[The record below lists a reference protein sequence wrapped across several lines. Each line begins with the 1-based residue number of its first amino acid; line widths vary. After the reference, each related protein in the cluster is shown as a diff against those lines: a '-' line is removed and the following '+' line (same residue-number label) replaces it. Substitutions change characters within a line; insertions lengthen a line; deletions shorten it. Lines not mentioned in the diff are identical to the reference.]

1 MNIHKSYYETL
12 YSRPV
17 VALSGYCAKY
27 DLPDSLYAYLAYG
40 GTTGSAKDALAEGML
55 ALATEKGLLQP
66 GQTVIECSSGSFA
79 VALAVAC
86 AHSRHPLMLFMPA
99 TVPLERQQ
107 MLTKFGAQ
115 IVLSNYVY
123 GRRGVEQRAQ
133 EAVEQTGGYFLNYFD
148 NDLNAEFHRRV
159 TGPNIA
165 KATGGALDAVVA
177 GVGSGGTITG
187 VGEYI
192 KAWYPDVKVVAVE
205 PYESQ
210 AIGGGYIGRHNIP
223 GLGAGFVPENYN
235 PYIVDAVMA
244 VPSHTANV
252 TAREVLET
260 DAIPASPSAGAVLT
274 AAHQLM
280 AEHPDLKRVVCVF
293 AGQVLYE

>member
-1 MNIHKSYYETL
+1 MKTRTAAPWWRFPGH
-12 YSRPV
+12 
-17 VALSGYCAKY
+17 CAKY

-55 ALATEKGLLQP
+55 ALATEKAFCSRAR
-66 GQTVIECSSGSFA
+66 TVIECSSGSFA

-86 AHSRHPLMLFMPA
+86 AHSRHPLMLCMPA

-177 GVGSGGTITG
+177 GVGSGGHYYGRGRIHQG
-187 VGEYI
+187 MVPGC
-192 KAWYPDVKVVAVE
+192 KGGCRRALRE
-205 PYESQ
+205 PGHRRRVHRTAQ
-210 AIGGGYIGRHNIP
+210 HPGPGR
-223 GLGAGFVPENYN
+223 GLCAGK
-235 PYIVDAVMA
+235 
-244 VPSHTANV
+244 
-252 TAREVLET
+252 L
-260 DAIPASPSAGAVLT
+260 
-274 AAHQLM
+274 
-280 AEHPDLKRVVCVF
+280 
-293 AGQVLYE
+293 

>member
-86 AHSRHPLMLFMPA
+86 AHSRHPLMLCMPA

-210 AIGGGYIGRHNIP
+210 AIGGGYIGRTTSR
-223 GLGAGFVPENYN
+223 AW
-235 PYIVDAVMA
+235 
-244 VPSHTANV
+244 
-252 TAREVLET
+252 ARALCRKT
-260 DAIPASPSAGAVLT
+260 ITRTSWMP
-274 AAHQLM
+274 
-280 AEHPDLKRVVCVF
+280 
-293 AGQVLYE
+293 

>member
-1 MNIHKSYYETL
+1 MIAIGSDHGGFELKKAVMAHLEKRGLEYKDFGTYT
-12 YSRPV
+12 
-17 VALSGYCAKY
+17 K
-27 DLPDSLYAYLAYG
+27 DSCDYPEYG
-40 GTTGSAKDALAEGML
+40 R
-55 ALATEKGLLQP
+55 
-66 GQTVIECSSGSFA
+66 A

-86 AHSRHPLMLFMPA
+86 AHSRHPLMLCMPA

>member
-86 AHSRHPLMLFMPA
+86 AHSRHPLMLCMPA

-165 KATGGALDAVVA
+165 KATGGALGGCCGRRQRRHYYGRGRIHQGMVPGCKGGCRRALREPGHRRRVHRTAQHPGPGRGLCA
-177 GVGSGGTITG
+177 G
-187 VGEYI
+187 
-192 KAWYPDVKVVAVE
+192 K
-205 PYESQ
+205 
-210 AIGGGYIGRHNIP
+210 
-223 GLGAGFVPENYN
+223 L
-235 PYIVDAVMA
+235 
-244 VPSHTANV
+244 
-252 TAREVLET
+252 
-260 DAIPASPSAGAVLT
+260 
-274 AAHQLM
+274 
-280 AEHPDLKRVVCVF
+280 
-293 AGQVLYE
+293 

>member
-1 MNIHKSYYETL
+1 MRFRREGSCFVLNIHKSYYETL

-86 AHSRHPLMLFMPA
+86 AHSRHPLMLCMPA

-148 NDLNAEFHRRV
+148 NAQNAFVSAYRKYSKDNSFNIKVEYISTCEL
-159 TGPNIA
+159 TGKTLIIA
-165 KATGGALDAVVA
+165 DPMLATGSSLVMTYNALVEKAGMPKFTHVATVIGSEEGVEYAKKHLSANNCKIWCGSLDAEM
-177 GVGSGGTITG
+177 T
-187 VGEYI
+187 
-192 KAWYPDVKVVAVE
+192 VK
-205 PYESQ
+205 S
-210 AIGGGYIGRHNIP
+210 
-223 GLGAGFVPENYN
+223 
-235 PYIVDAVMA
+235 YIVPGMGDA
-244 VPSHTANV
+244 
-252 TAREVLET
+252 
-260 DAIPASPSAGAVLT
+260 G
-274 AAHQLM
+274 
-280 AEHPDLKRVVCVF
+280 DLAYGEK
-293 AGQVLYE
+293 L

>member
-86 AHSRHPLMLFMPA
+86 AHSRHPLMLCMPA

-133 EAVEQTGGYFLNYFD
+133 EAVEQTGG
-148 NDLNAEFHRRV
+148 
-159 TGPNIA
+159 T
-165 KATGGALDAVVA
+165 
-177 GVGSGGTITG
+177 
-187 VGEYI
+187 
-192 KAWYPDVKVVAVE
+192 
-205 PYESQ
+205 
-210 AIGGGYIGRHNIP
+210 
-223 GLGAGFVPENYN
+223 
-235 PYIVDAVMA
+235 
-244 VPSHTANV
+244 
-252 TAREVLET
+252 VLEVQYC
-260 DAIPASPSAGAVLT
+260 DA
-274 AAHQLM
+274 QLFP
-280 AEHPDLKRVVCVF
+280 ELFR
-293 AGQVLYE
+293 Q

>member
-27 DLPDSLYAYLAYG
+27 DLPDFLYAYLAYG

-86 AHSRHPLMLFMPA
+86 AHSRHPLMLCMPA

-165 KATGGALDAVVA
+165 KADRKSVV
-177 GVGSGGTITG
+177 
-187 VGEYI
+187 
-192 KAWYPDVKVVAVE
+192 
-205 PYESQ
+205 
-210 AIGGGYIGRHNIP
+210 
-223 GLGAGFVPENYN
+223 
-235 PYIVDAVMA
+235 
-244 VPSHTANV
+244 
-252 TAREVLET
+252 
-260 DAIPASPSAGAVLT
+260 
-274 AAHQLM
+274 
-280 AEHPDLKRVVCVF
+280 
-293 AGQVLYE
+293 